1 MAQNAPCSE
10 VPLPSPQQLGTVVNT
25 YITFT
30 RAGIISPLLWF
41 VQAAA
46 YEVRIRQLEQHM
58 ARSVSGRSGP
68 YFSGAASGTTSRD
81 IGSASGFVS
90 GALRLQRPCLMIA

>member
-1 MAQNAPCSE
+1 MSWL
-10 VPLPSPQQLGTVVNT
+10 VT
-25 YITFT
+25 YA
-30 RAGIISPLLWF
+30 RCL
-41 VQAAA
+41 QAAA

-68 YFSGAASGTTSRD
+68 YFSGTTSRD

-90 GALRLQRPCLMIA
+90 GITLQDWLVCAFCVDSSRRL